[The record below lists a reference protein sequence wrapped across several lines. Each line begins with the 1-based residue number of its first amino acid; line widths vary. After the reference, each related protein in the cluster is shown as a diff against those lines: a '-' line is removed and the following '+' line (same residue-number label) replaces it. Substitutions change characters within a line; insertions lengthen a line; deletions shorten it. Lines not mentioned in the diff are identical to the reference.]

1 MKIVSEKKLVDK
13 FADILQQIYQ
23 LIIFYT
29 YIEESDGDEMIHNDT
44 LNDYGTVYS
53 SCAIYTVIL
62 VISIISIS
70 ISSGFVYFHWYL
82 KKGNTETAIY

>member
-1 MKIVSEKKLVDK
+1 
-13 FADILQQIYQ
+13 
-23 LIIFYT
+23 
-29 YIEESDGDEMIHNDT
+29 MIHNDT
-44 LNDYGTVYS
+44 LNDYGTVNN